1 MERAKGLDGNN
12 FVTVAMR
19 DKGMSIQEAADYTG
33 AEFMERLSQFLED
46 RKELP
51 SFGKNVD
58 EDVQKYVYS
67 ISQWCIGN
75 LIWSFETPR
84 YFGAE
89 HDVVKKTLVVNVKD
103 HGDDADARLL
113 D

>member
-51 SFGKNVD
+51 SLGRMWTRMSKNMSTPSRNGV
-58 EDVQKYVYS
+58 S
-67 ISQWCIGN
+67 
-75 LIWSFETPR
+75 ET
-84 YFGAE
+84 
-89 HDVVKKTLVVNVKD
+89 
-103 HGDDADARLL
+103 
-113 D
+113 